1 MAVVE
6 AADVSRYT
14 RGILS
19 GMAGTTIK
27 VSEGLRDV
35 LNARADAE
43 DLTVGQV
50 IEKLIAARE
59 REERWE
65 AVRVAMRNT
74 TPAQW
79 AEYHEETRAFDEAS
93 DADLAEY
100 DPL

>member
-1 MAVVE
+1 M
-6 AADVSRYT
+6 
-14 RGILS
+14 
-19 GMAGTTIK
+19 
-27 VSEGLRDV
+27 
-35 LNARADAE
+35 
-43 DLTVGQV
+43 

-100 DPL
+100 DPQ